1 MCRTFYIF
9 IYLFKYVLNR
19 MLIILCCYFYVL
31 CLKGFVPSPDVF
43 QNQFAPLLAQ
53 VPALTLLY
61 VWKCYKE
68 RLRERNHGC
77 CSLLS
82 SYNLDLNTSVYLFI
96 YLSTSASG
104 NKLTTGRKIPWISIY
119 LQTQLGKT
127 SKCNADGQK
136 ITTHIHDRRTCFRK
150 WRASHH

>member
-1 MCRTFYIF
+1 
-9 IYLFKYVLNR
+9 

-96 YLSTSASG
+96 YLFIHQCLW
-104 NKLTTGRKIPWISIY
+104 K
-119 LQTQLGKT
+119 QTNYREKNPLNINLFT
-127 SKCNADGQK
+127 DPAGQDK
-136 ITTHIHDRRTCFRK
+136 QM
-150 WRASHH
+150 